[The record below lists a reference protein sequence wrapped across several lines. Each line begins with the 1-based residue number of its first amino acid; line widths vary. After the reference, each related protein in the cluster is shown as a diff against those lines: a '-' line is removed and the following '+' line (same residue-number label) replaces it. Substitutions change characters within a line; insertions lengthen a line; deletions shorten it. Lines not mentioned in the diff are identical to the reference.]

1 MSGATPTFYEFFL
14 IIVSGAFVGAFLLSL
29 LPLSGAMRKLL
40 IAAGPVAAIIGL
52 LIKNPQGLDGAGWA
66 FLAAYGMLAWF
77 VGLALGYLIHRLFH
91 PTSGDSLWSAFVR
104 LISLR

>member
-14 IIVSGAFVGAFLLSL
+14 IIICGAFVGAFFLSL
-29 LPLSGAMRKLL
+29 LPLPGTARKLL
-40 IAAGPVAAIIGL
+40 IAAGPIVAIIGL
-52 LIKNPQGLDGAGWA
+52 LIKNPQGLDGIGWA
-66 FLAAYGMLAWF
+66 FLAAYGVLAWF

-104 LISLR
+104 LVSLR

>member
-14 IIVSGAFVGAFLLSL
+14 IIVCVAFISAFFLSL
-29 LPLSGAMRKLL
+29 LPLSGTVRKLL
-40 IAAGPVAAIIGL
+40 VAAGPVAAIVGL
-52 LIKNPQGLDGAGWA
+52 LIKNPQGLDGVGWA
-66 FLAAYGMLAWF
+66 FLAGYGVLAWL

-91 PTSGDSLWSAFVR
+91 RRAGDSLWSGFVR